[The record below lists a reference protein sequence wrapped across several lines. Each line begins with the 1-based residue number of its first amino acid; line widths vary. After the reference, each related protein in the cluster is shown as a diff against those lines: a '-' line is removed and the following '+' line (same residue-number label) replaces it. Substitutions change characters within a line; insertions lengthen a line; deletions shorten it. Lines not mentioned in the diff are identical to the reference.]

1 MAHYYSH
8 PGRTGTLPHRHLS
21 FIKFCI
27 MNKLGFTIS
36 LLLLCAFTLTSCT
49 DKKKKLKDQ
58 VTKECI
64 EGGDKQFTDPKIRGY
79 FHEYCECSGER
90 TSEKISGSEWKE
102 FDKMKKE
109 GREAEMQAKLM
120 PVIQPCLDELQKKI
134 SEASPTAPATVN

>member
-1 MAHYYSH
+1 
-8 PGRTGTLPHRHLS
+8 
-21 FIKFCI
+21 
-27 MNKLGFTIS
+27 MNKLVLTIGVCT
-36 LLLLCAFTLTSCT
+36 LCITTLISCT

-64 EGGDKQFTDPKIRGY
+64 EGGDKQFTDPKIREY
-79 FHEYCECSGER
+79 FHEYCKCSGEK
-90 TSEKISGSEWKE
+90 TSEKLSSDQWKE

-134 SEASPTAPATVN
+134 MDASAAPAPAN